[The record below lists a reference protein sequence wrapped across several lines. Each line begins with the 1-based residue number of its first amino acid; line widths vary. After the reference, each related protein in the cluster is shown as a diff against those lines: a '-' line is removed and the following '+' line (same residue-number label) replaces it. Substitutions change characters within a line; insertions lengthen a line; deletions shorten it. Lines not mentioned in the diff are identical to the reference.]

1 MKFSIKLF
9 FIISAVTI
17 GFGKETP
24 FSRGVNLS
32 EWFQASNVRQ
42 IQFSKF
48 SKTDFENIKQLGC
61 DVVRLP
67 INMTGMASGSPD
79 YMFDPLFFDFL
90 DEAVTWA
97 EETGLHIILDNHT
110 FDASVVSSANSA
122 TILVPLWKQ
131 VAQHMKGRSTLI
143 HYEILNEPHDIAD
156 DIWNAI
162 QKKVIDSIRT
172 IDTKHSIIVGP
183 ASWNGYNNLS
193 AMPVY
198 ADTNLIYTFHFYDPF
213 IFTHQGATWTNPS
226 FAPLS
231 GMPYPYDA
239 ARMPPFPA
247 ELLGTWIQSAYD
259 NYATAGTDIAV
270 KNLLNTAVNFKNSR
284 NVRLYCG
291 EFGVYKPNS
300 VNEDRVR
307 WYELVRKHLE
317 QNGIA
322 WTTWD
327 YKGGFG
333 LYESGTNELFEF
345 DLNVPLLT
353 ALGLTIPPQ
362 KDFVVVPDSL
372 PFPIYQDYAGNRI
385 ETGANGAYTDFYSI
399 NAPAEGKFCIR
410 FADATQYQSI
420 QFNFKPDRD
429 LSRLKNEGFVLDLR
443 LRSSSPAL
451 SFDIRFVDT
460 KTGPSDHPWRM
471 RKTISSSDL
480 SWDGVWYQLRIPLKN
495 FTEHGSYDNG
505 WYNPIGAFDWSAIDR
520 FEIVSEQMALTGMEL
535 WIDNI
540 HIASATSDV
549 FAAGSTLPTEY
560 KLYQNYPNP
569 FNPST
574 TVRYQLPK
582 QSRVIVQIVNVL
594 GQIVE
599 TLVDEQKEAGSY
611 TVQWT
616 AHTTSGIYFCRLQAD
631 NYVQTS
637 KMVLLK

>member
-1 MKFSIKLF
+1 
-9 FIISAVTI
+9 
-17 GFGKETP
+17 
-24 FSRGVNLS
+24 
-32 EWFQASNVRQ
+32 
-42 IQFSKF
+42 
-48 SKTDFENIKQLGC
+48 
-61 DVVRLP
+61 
-67 INMTGMASGSPD
+67 
-79 YMFDPLFFDFL
+79 
-90 DEAVTWA
+90 
-97 EETGLHIILDNHT
+97 
-110 FDASVVSSANSA
+110 
-122 TILVPLWKQ
+122 
-131 VAQHMKGRSTLI
+131 
-143 HYEILNEPHDIAD
+143 
-156 DIWNAI
+156 
-162 QKKVIDSIRT
+162 
-172 IDTKHSIIVGP
+172 
-183 ASWNGYNNLS
+183 
-193 AMPVY
+193 
-198 ADTNLIYTFHFYDPF
+198 
-213 IFTHQGATWTNPS
+213 
-226 FAPLS
+226 
-231 GMPYPYDA
+231 
-239 ARMPPFPA
+239 
-247 ELLGTWIQSAYD
+247 
-259 NYATAGTDIAV
+259 
-270 KNLLNTAVNFKNSR
+270 
-284 NVRLYCG
+284 
-291 EFGVYKPNS
+291 
-300 VNEDRVR
+300 
-307 WYELVRKHLE
+307 
-317 QNGIA
+317 
-322 WTTWD
+322 
-327 YKGGFG
+327 